1 MAKLAIDVVLNKAS
15 AMTGLRGME
24 KDFVSF
30 GKSMLGVVGI
40 GGGLAGLVAGIDN
53 ILAKAGQLQDVS
65 DAFNISAESIQRLGA
80 VGVTANLSIEEI
92 GSKLGKLGKAAQEAA
107 SGNVGL
113 ASAFAKI
120 GVAGQDLV
128 SLNPEQLFNK
138 LREAVSSGALAGEE
152 LKIVNELLAKDFQR
166 FLPIL
171 RMTSEEYNRLGGA
184 SGVMSDATVSS
195 LDAMNVKLRQFQNTA
210 ATVTSQVAAGFLDLA
225 TELKESPLRFSLD
238 ILTGDYE
245 KIEKR
250 IAEREKKLTEIIK
263 RERAQRAGT
272 EKIVQDEK
280 KIEDEKKA
288 FEKSETEAAKHELKL
303 IESQISGKEEA
314 EKMKAAIEE
323 KYRQRSLDRERD
335 MANRKAELMPQIEDL
350 QAQRQGSGAEMKLLE
365 ERAAAASAQARISG
379 GAEDVFNAQKL
390 AVELQKSKEQAFNQA
405 GFGDQS
411 FSRAKASTEAIVGA
425 IPQAS
430 QLRDIPSST
439 EAQRIQPVKLENP
452 PNLQGIMDKLD
463 RLIANAGV
471 FS

>member
-1 MAKLAIDVVLNKAS
+1 MAKLAIDVVLNKAA

-24 KDFVSF
+24 KDITSF
-30 GKSMLGVVGI
+30 GKAALGLAGL
-40 GGGLAGLVAGIDN
+40 GGGLAGFVAGIDN

-65 DAFNISAESIQRLGA
+65 DAFNISAESIQRLAA

-92 GSKLGKLGKAAQEAA
+92 GSKLGKLGKSAQEAA

-113 ASAFAKI
+113 ALAFAKI

-166 FLPIL
+166 FMPIL
-171 RMTSEEYNRLGGA
+171 RMTSDEFEKLGGSSA
-184 SGVMSDATVSS
+184 VMSDAMVSS
-195 LDAMNVKLRQFQNTA
+195 LDAANVSLRTFQNGFSQGA
-210 ATVTSQVAAGFLDLA
+210 AVLTGTFLDMVAVFKENPLLLFDPEVTNLTKA
-225 TELKESPLRFSLD
+225 LKDREQ
-238 ILTGDYE
+238 
-245 KIEKR
+245 KIKKA
-250 IAEREKKLTEIIK
+250 ITDERKI
-263 RERAQRAGT
+263 RAGM
-272 EKIVQDEK
+272 EKTVQDDK
-280 KIEDEKKA
+280 KIEEENKA
-288 FEKSETEAAKHELKL
+288 FEKSEQAAARHELKL
-303 IESQISGKEEA
+303 IEAQILGKEEA
-314 EKMKAAIEE
+314 EKMKQAIEE
-323 KYRQRSLDRERD
+323 KYAQRSLDRAIE

-350 QAQRQGSGAEMKLLE
+350 EAQRQGSGAEMKLLE

-439 EAQRIQPVKLENP
+439 EAQRTQPVRLENP
-452 PNLQGIMDKLD
+452 PNLQGIMQKLD
-463 RLIANAGV
+463 ALIANAGV

>member
-1 MAKLAIDVVLNKAS
+1 MAKLAIDVVLNKAA

-24 KDFVSF
+24 KDITSF
-30 GKSMLGVVGI
+30 GKAALGLAGL
-40 GGGLAGLVAGIDN
+40 GGGLAGFVAGIDN

-65 DAFNISAESIQRLGA
+65 DAFNISAESIQRLAA

-107 SGNVGL
+107 GGNTEL
-113 ASAFAKI
+113 AKTFAKI
-120 GVAGQDLV
+120 GVTGQDLV

-138 LREAVSSGALAGEE
+138 LRIAVSSGALAGEE
-152 LKIVNELLAKDFQR
+152 LKVVNELLAKDFQR

-171 RMTSEEYNRLGGA
+171 RMTSEEFERLGGSSA
-184 SGVMSDATVSS
+184 VMSDAMVSS
-195 LDAMNVKLRQFQNTA
+195 LDAANVSLRTFQNGFSQGA
-210 ATVTSQVAAGFLDLA
+210 ALLTGTFLDMVAVFKENPLLLIDPEVTNLTKA
-225 TELKESPLRFSLD
+225 LKDRE
-238 ILTGDYE
+238 E
-245 KIEKR
+245 KIKKA
-250 IAEREKKLTEIIK
+250 IADERKM
-263 RERAQRAGT
+263 RAGM
-272 EKIVQDEK
+272 EKSVVDEK
-280 KIEDEKKA
+280 KIEDENKA
-288 FEKSETEAAKHELKL
+288 FEKSEQAAAKHELKL

-439 EAQRIQPVKLENP
+439 EAQRTQPVKLENP
-452 PNLQGIMDKLD
+452 PDLQGIMDKLD
-463 RLIANAGV
+463 SLIKNAGV